1 MNLTLIGFDISPDFL
16 FTDFDVNVNV
26 DVDFDKSCHANKTHK
41 QEPI

>member
-1 MNLTLIGFDISPDFL
+1 MNLTLIGFDILPDFL
-16 FTDFDVNVNV
+16 FTDFDV